1 MHKTILQTLII
12 LAFASCKK
20 EPAVSKTPETVA
32 EKPTIEACYKGIL
45 KQDTIT
51 MSLVIKDNL
60 ITDGKLSYHFF
71 EKDKNDGTLKGEIK
85 GDTIYADYTFMSEG
99 QQSVREVAFLKQG
112 DTYIEG
118 YGDVKE
124 YNGKMIFKDV
134 RHLKFDS
141 KTVLV
146 KSACP
151 Q

>member
-1 MHKTILQTLII
+1 MNKIILPILII
-12 LAFASCKK
+12 LTFASCKK
-20 EPAVSKTPETVA
+20 ETATKIPETVA
-32 EKPTIEACYKGIL
+32 EKATIEACYKGIL

-71 EKDKNDGTLKGEIK
+71 EKDKNEGTLKGEIK

-134 RHLKFDS
+134 KHLKFDS

-146 KSACP
+146 KLACH
-151 Q
+151 